1 MKMLWR
7 LFVTFLKIGLFTFGG
22 GYAMISL
29 IEHECVDKRAWIT
42 HDDMVNV
49 TVIAESTP
57 GPIAVNAA
65 AFVGYRQKRFLGAL
79 VATLGVILPSFVIIF
94 AISHVLDRFLEIHWV
109 AAAFAGVRVAVG
121 LLVLDAAV
129 RMIAKMKKDAF
140 ALTILLVACA
150 ALLAVDVLALR
161 ISTVFFVLAAA
172 LVGLIAFGVQRAMRG
187 GGSK

>member
-7 LFVTFLKIGLFTFGG
+7 LFAVFFKIGLFTFGG

-29 IEHECVDKRAWIT
+29 IENECVDKRAWIT
-42 HDDMVNV
+42 HEDMVNV

-65 AFVGYRQKRFLGAL
+65 AFVGYRQKGFWGAL
-79 VATLGVILPSFVIIF
+79 VATLGVVLPSFVIIF
-94 AISHVLDRFLEIHWV
+94 AISSFLDRFLEIRWV

-140 ALTILLVACA
+140 ALTVLIVACA
-150 ALLAVDVLALR
+150 GLLAVDVLAIR
-161 ISTVFFVLAAA
+161 VSTIFFVLAAA
-172 LVGLIAFGVQRAMRG
+172 LVGLVAFLVGRRAKG
-187 GGSK
+187 GAGK

>member
-1 MKMLWR
+1 MLWR
-7 LFVTFLKIGLFTFGG
+7 LFACFFKIGLFTFGG

-29 IEHECVDKRAWIT
+29 IENECVDKRAWIT

-65 AFVGYRQKRFLGAL
+65 AFVGYKQKGFWGAL
-79 VATLGVILPSFVIIF
+79 VATLGVVLPSFVIIF
-94 AISHVLDRFLEIHWV
+94 AVSSFLERFLEIRWV
-109 AAAFAGVRVAVG
+109 ASAFRGVRAAVG

-140 ALTILLVACA
+140 AVVILILSCA
-150 ALLAVDVLALR
+150 GVLAVDVLSLR
-161 ISTVFFVLAAA
+161 VSTVFFVIAAA
-172 LVGLIAFGVQRAMRG
+172 VVGLIVFGVQRAVKG
-187 GGSK
+187 GGKG